1 MEALVSSVSGYHGF
15 ILCVDMQ
22 LAGRGRMSTRDHIG
36 NFYGPG
42 LEVAYISSPHIPFLP
57 VLKVEQST
65 VCLTTQK
72 TKSFLPY
79 FASPDYLFPILFTAK
94 LLKQEEFICFH
105 CTLYSSCNLFSH
117 FLTLLKVISD
127 LLIIKVQ
134 SSHFPFDS
142 PSLHSPPPSSIFTAS
157 M

>member
-1 MEALVSSVSGYHGF
+1 MEALVFSVSGYHGF

-72 TKSFLPY
+72 PNHFSLILLPLTIRFL
-79 FASPDYLFPILFTAK
+79 FF
-94 LLKQEEFICFH
+94 LLPNFSSRRSLYVS
-105 CTLYSSCNLFSH
+105 TLYSSCNLFSH